1 VTGIEGAPRILF
13 VDDED
18 QIRKLMTTYLTRQG
32 YEVVTATDGYEALK
46 SIRSRA
52 PSLVITDV
60 TMPNMNGFE
69 LTRRLRADHRTARI
83 PVLMLSA
90 RKQADDVLTGYA
102 EGADE
107 YVAKPVEMAVLGAKI
122 DVLLKRMKAM
132 AGDTVKRRGR
142 VVLFGHGKGG
152 AGTTTLAVN
161 AAASLAETKLYR
173 VGLLDL
179 NLEFGNAHMHLDLH
193 PAQTL
198 SHLARIDPAQLDDEV
213 FSRLLTLDRSGIQL
227 VQGSDAPE
235 NAELVTVPLVQ
246 QGIDR
251 LRAATD
257 YVIVD
262 TPATFTQQTLA
273 ALDAS
278 DAVVIVAQPNI
289 PSLKAGRDWLDVL
302 EKLSYPRERTLL
314 VVNRTSQTG
323 LEADQVSRFFNRKP
337 DLVVPYTPMFDDA
350 ADRGRPLVIL
360 RPDNAATK
368 VLKDLA
374 AQLAVLAP
382 AGR

>member
-1 VTGIEGAPRILF
+1 MTMEGGPRILF
-13 VDDED
+13 VDDEE

-46 SIRSRA
+46 AVRSRA
-52 PSLVITDV
+52 PALVVTDV

-90 RKQADDVLTGYA
+90 RKAADDVLTGYA

-107 YVAKPVEMAVLGAKI
+107 YVSKPIEMSVLGAKI
-122 DVLLKRMKAM
+122 EVLLKRVRAT
-132 AGDTVKRRGR
+132 AGDMVKRRGR

-161 AAASLAETKLYR
+161 AAAALAETKMYR
-173 VGLLDL
+173 VVLLDL
-179 NLEFGNAHMHLDLH
+179 NLEFGNAHMLLDLR
-193 PAQTL
+193 PSQTL
-198 SHLARIDPAQLDDEV
+198 SHLSSVDPAQVDDEM
-213 FSRLLTLDRSGIQL
+213 FARLVAQDRSGVQF
-227 VQGSDAPE
+227 VQGADAPE

-251 LRAATD
+251 LRAAAD
-257 YVIVD
+257 YVILD

-278 DAVVIVAQPNI
+278 DAIVIVAQPHVA
-289 PSLKAGRDWLDVL
+289 SLKAGKDWLDVL
-302 EKLSYPRERTLL
+302 EKLSYPRERCML
-314 VVNRTSQTG
+314 VINRTSQGG
-323 LEADQVSRFFNRKP
+323 LETDQISRFFNRKP
-337 DLVVPYTPMFDDA
+337 DLIVPYTPMFDDA
-350 ADRGRPLVIL
+350 ADRGRPLIVL
-360 RPDNAATK
+360 RPDNSAAK
-368 VLKDLA
+368 VMKDLA

>member
-262 TPATFTQQTLA
+262 TAATFTQQTLA

-278 DAVVIVAQPNI
+278 DAVVVVAQPNI
-289 PSLKAGRDWLDVL
+289 PSLKAGKDWLDVL

-314 VVNRTSQTG
+314 VVNRTSQSG

-374 AQLAVLAP
+374 AQIAVLAP

>member
-1 VTGIEGAPRILF
+1 MTGIEGAPRILF

-32 YEVVTATDGYEALK
+32 YQVETAKDGYEALK
-46 SIRSRA
+46 SVRGHA

-132 AGDTVKRRGR
+132 TGDMVKRRGR

-152 AGTTTLAVN
+152 AGATTLAVN
-161 AAASLAETKLYR
+161 TATALAETKLYR

-179 NLEFGNAHMHLDLH
+179 NLEFGNAHMHFDLK
-193 PAQTL
+193 PSQTL
-198 SHLARIDPAQLDDEV
+198 SHLANIDPAHLDDEV
-213 FSRLLTLDRSGIQL
+213 FARLLTTDRSGVQF

-251 LRAATD
+251 MRAATD

-262 TPATFTQQTLA
+262 TPTTFSQQTLA

-278 DAVVIVAQPNI
+278 DAVVVVAQPNVA
-289 PSLKAGRDWLDVL
+289 SLKAGKDWLDVL
-302 EKLSYPRERTLL
+302 EKLSYPRERSLL
-314 VVNRTSQTG
+314 VINRTAQSG
-323 LEADQVSRFFNRKP
+323 LETDQISRFFNRKP
-337 DLVVPYTPMFDDA
+337 DVIVPYTQMFDEA
-350 ADRGRPLVIL
+350 ADRGRPLVVL
-360 RPDNAATK
+360 RPDNVAAK
-368 VLKDLA
+368 VMKELA
-374 AQLAVLAP
+374 AQVAVLAP

>member
-1 VTGIEGAPRILF
+1 MTGIEGAPRILF

-262 TPATFTQQTLA
+262 TAATFTQQTLA

-278 DAVVIVAQPNI
+278 DAVVVVAQPNI
-289 PSLKAGRDWLDVL
+289 PSLKAGKDWLDVL

-314 VVNRTSQTG
+314 VVNRTSQSG

-374 AQLAVLAP
+374 AQIAVLAP

>member
-1 VTGIEGAPRILF
+1 MEGGPRILF
-13 VDDED
+13 VDDEE
-18 QIRKLMTTYLTRQG
+18 QIRKLMTAYLTRQG
-32 YEVVTATDGYEALK
+32 YEVVIATDGYEALK
-46 SIRSRA
+46 SVRSRA
-52 PSLVITDV
+52 PDIVVTDV

-90 RKQADDVLTGYA
+90 RKAADDVLTGYA

-107 YVAKPVEMAVLGAKI
+107 YVSKPIEMSVLGAKI
-122 DVLLKRMKAM
+122 EVLLKRVKAT
-132 AGDTVKRRGR
+132 AGDMVKRRGR
-142 VVLFGHGKGG
+142 VILFGHGKGG

-161 AAASLAETKLYR
+161 GAAALAETKMYR
-173 VGLLDL
+173 IVLLDL
-179 NLEFGNAHMHLDLH
+179 NLEFGNAHMLLDMK
-193 PAQTL
+193 PTKTL
-198 SHLARIDPAQLDDEV
+198 SHLSSVDPAQVDDEMFAHLV
-213 FSRLLTLDRSGIQL
+213 TQDRSGVQF

-251 LRAATD
+251 LRASAD
-257 YVIVD
+257 YVIID

-278 DAVVIVAQPNI
+278 DAVVIVAQPHVA
-289 PSLKAGRDWLDVL
+289 SLKAGKDWLDVL
-302 EKLSYPRERTLL
+302 EKLSYPRERSML
-314 VVNRTSQTG
+314 VINRTSQGG
-323 LEADQVSRFFNRKP
+323 LETDQVSRFFNRKP
-337 DLVVPYTPMFDDA
+337 DLIVPYTPMFDDA
-350 ADRGRPLVIL
+350 ADRGRPLIVL
-360 RPDNAATK
+360 RPDNSAAK
-368 VLKDLA
+368 VMKDLA

>member
-1 VTGIEGAPRILF
+1 MTGIEGAPRILF
-13 VDDED
+13 VDDEE
-18 QIRKLMTTYLTRQG
+18 QIRKLMTTFLTRQG
-32 YEVVTATDGYEALK
+32 YEVATATDGYEALK
-46 SIRSRA
+46 SVRSRA

-198 SHLARIDPAQLDDEV
+198 SHLAHVDPTQLDDEM
-213 FSRLLTLDRSGIQL
+213 FSRLLTLDKSGIQL
-227 VQGSDAPE
+227 VQGADAPE

-289 PSLKAGRDWLDVL
+289 PSLKAGKDWLDVL
-302 EKLSYPRERTLL
+302 EKLSYPRERTML
-314 VVNRTSQTG
+314 VINRTSQTG
-323 LEADQVSRFFNRKP
+323 LEADQVARFFNRKP
-337 DLVVPYTPMFDDA
+337 DLVVPFTPMFEDS

-374 AQLAVLAP
+374 AQLAVMAP

>member
-1 VTGIEGAPRILF
+1 MTVEGGPKILF

-32 YEVVTATDGYEALK
+32 YTVETAKDGLEALK
-46 SIRSRA
+46 SVRMHP

-122 DVLLKRMKAM
+122 DVLLKRAKAM

-142 VVLFGHGKGG
+142 VVMFVHGKGG
-152 AGTTTLAVN
+152 VGTTTLAVN
-161 AAASLAETKLYR
+161 AAVALAETKLYR

-179 NLEFGNAHMHLDLH
+179 NLEFANAHMHFDLK
-193 PAQTL
+193 PSQTL
-198 SHLARIDPAQLDDEV
+198 SHLATIDPTQLDDET
-213 FSRLLTLDRSGIQL
+213 FSRLLTQDRSGVQL

-251 LRAATD
+251 MRAATD

-278 DAVVIVAQPNI
+278 DAVVVVAQPHV
-289 PSLKAGRDWLDVL
+289 PSLKGAKDWLEVL
-302 EKLSYPRERTLL
+302 EKLSYPRERTML
-314 VVNRTSQTG
+314 VINRTTQTG
-323 LEADQVSRFFNRKP
+323 LEADQISRFFNRKA
-337 DLVVPYTPMFDDA
+337 DLMVPYTPMFDES
-350 ADRGRPLVIL
+350 ADRGRPLVVL
-360 RPDNAATK
+360 RPDNSAAK
-368 VLKDLA
+368 VMKELA